1 MELTTAYIATKANE
15 HDRSIKYHGLLL
27 FFMATGLIS
36 PNLLTGRQSCGYLIC
51 FYWYQLLSLALLG
64 QSTTM
69 LYMSAEILPLV
80 DGVRG

>member
-15 HDRSIKYHGLLL
+15 HDRYGLLL
-27 FFMATGLIS
+27 FMATGLIS